1 MTGSLTAALR
11 PAEAQQVF
19 RAVLEALAR
28 PGTPTALPA
37 GVLESVAGAVLP
49 VLALADLGTGICILE
64 DAQCRWGDLVS
75 TATGAPLWPAELA
88 RLVAAVRPVTDA
100 EVRDFARGTASV
112 PGSAALVSLA
122 VADVVGGHRRWRMSG
137 PGIDGATTISPV
149 GLPPGFVA
157 ARNDAVADYP
167 AGIDVL
173 LATRDGR
180 LVGVPRT
187 TAITEES

>member
-1 MTGSLTAALR
+1 MTGAFTAALR
-11 PAEAQQVF
+11 PADAQQVF

-28 PGTPTALPA
+28 PGIPTALPEN
-37 GVLESVAGAVLP
+37 LLKTLNPAVVP
-49 VLALADLGTGICILE
+49 VLALADLSTGVCILE
-64 DAQCRWGDLVS
+64 DIHNRWSDLVS

-88 RLVAAVRPVTDA
+88 RLVAAVRPVTEA
-100 EVRDFARGTASV
+100 EVRDLARGTAAA
-112 PGSAALVSLA
+112 PGGAALVSLA
-122 VADVVGGHRRWRMSG
+122 IADVVGGPRRWRMSG
-137 PGIDGATTISPV
+137 PGIDGETTMSPV

-157 ARNDAVADYP
+157 VRNEAVAGFP

-180 LVGVPRT
+180 IVGVPRT